1 MRRTM
6 IASLLLGLLSLGSL
20 AIAGDTQNAADNCPP
35 GCCGACSGCCST
47 SCEIGD

>member
-20 AIAGDTQNAADNCPP
+20 AIAGDTQSGAESCPP
-35 GCCGACSGCCST
+35 GCCDACSGCCST
-47 SCEIGD
+47 SCEIGG